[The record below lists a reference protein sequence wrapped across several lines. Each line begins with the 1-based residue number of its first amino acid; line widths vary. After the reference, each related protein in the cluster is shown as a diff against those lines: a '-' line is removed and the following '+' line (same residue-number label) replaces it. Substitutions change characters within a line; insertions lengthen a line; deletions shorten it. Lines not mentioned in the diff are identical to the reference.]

1 MRSRLLCARNK
12 VIKWSLL
19 FLVIMSQQCLAKLN
33 IVTENFPPA
42 QYLDDNQQ
50 LTGHVVEKV
59 RKALDAS
66 SIDYSITI
74 NSWNTAFNTALRDP
88 QTCIF
93 SVSRSQEREEKF
105 LWIAE
110 LAKLDAYFYALGSK
124 DIKLENTEQAKKYRV
139 AVLKNNYSHQYLLS
153 KGFED
158 GTNLLPMDSFDNIFN
173 IVRSRQN
180 SIDLV
185 ILPKQRADFQ
195 QSKQVAKDSL
205 QPLLPLNI
213 KQPSL
218 YFACNKKLDSIYK
231 LELTR
236 AFTSL

>member
-1 MRSRLLCARNK
+1 MLKWNLL
-12 VIKWSLL
+12 L
-19 FLVIMSQQCLAKLN
+19 LVILSPQCFAKLT

-42 QYLDDNQQ
+42 QYINDNNQ

-66 SIDYSITI
+66 SIDYTI
-74 NSWNTAFNTALRDP
+74 SVHSWSTSFNTALRDP

-93 SVSRSQEREEKF
+93 SVTRSKEREDKL

-110 LAKLDAYFYALGSK
+110 LAELTTNFYALNSK
-124 DIKLENTEQAKKYRV
+124 NIQLDNLEQAKQYRV
-139 AVLKNNYSHQYLLS
+139 AVLKDNYSHQYLS
-153 KGFED
+153 SQGFEE
-158 GTNLLPMDSFDNIFN
+158 GKNLLAMDSFDNIFN
-173 IVRSRQN
+173 IVHSRKN

-185 ILPKQRADFQ
+185 ILPKQRVDFEQ
-195 QSKQVAKDSL
+195 QSQPTADSL
-205 QPLLPLNI
+205 QPVLKLNI

-218 YFACNKKLDSIYK
+218 YFACNKALDKVSK

-236 AFTSL
+236 VFSAL

>member
-1 MRSRLLCARNK
+1 M
-12 VIKWSLL
+12 IKWSLL
-19 FLVIMSQQCLAKLN
+19 LLVILSQQCFAKLN

-42 QYLDDNQQ
+42 QYIDDNNQ

-66 SIDYSITI
+66 SIDYTI
-74 NSWNTAFNTALRDP
+74 SVHSWSTAFNTALRDP

-93 SVSRSQEREEKF
+93 SVTRSKEREDKL

-110 LAKLDAYFYALGSK
+110 LAELTTNFYALDSK
-124 DIKLENTEQAKKYRV
+124 NIQLDNLEQAKQYRV
-139 AVLKNNYSHQYLLS
+139 AVLKDNYSHQYLLS
-153 KGFED
+153 QGFEE
-158 GTNLLPMDSFDNIFN
+158 GKNLLAMDSFDNIFN
-173 IVRSRQN
+173 IVRSRKN

-185 ILPKQRADFQ
+185 TLPKQRADYEQ
-195 QSKQVAKDSL
+195 QTQQTIDNL
-205 QPLLPLNI
+205 QPVLKLNI

-218 YFACNKKLDSIYK
+218 YFACNKALDKVSK

-236 AFTSL
+236 VFSTL

>member
-1 MRSRLLCARNK
+1 MRSRLLCVRNK

-19 FLVIMSQQCLAKLN
+19 FLVVMSQQCLAKLN

-66 SIDYSITI
+66 SIDYAISVH
-74 NSWNTAFNTALRDP
+74 SWSTAFNTALRDP

-93 SVSRSQEREEKF
+93 SVTRSKEREDKL
-105 LWIAE
+105 LWITELAE
-110 LAKLDAYFYALGSK
+110 LTTNFYALNSK
-124 DIKLENTEQAKKYRV
+124 NIQLDSLEQAKKYRI
-139 AVLKNNYSHQYLLS
+139 AVLKDNYSHQYLLS
-153 KGFED
+153 QGFKE
-158 GTNLLPMDSFDNIFN
+158 GKNLLAMDSFDNIFN
-173 IVRSRQN
+173 IVRSRKN

-185 ILPKQRADFQ
+185 TLPKQRVDFEQ
-195 QSKQVAKDSL
+195 QSQRTLDSL
-205 QPLLPLNI
+205 QPVLKLNI

-218 YFACNKKLDSIYK
+218 YFACNKGLDKVSK

-236 AFTSL
+236 VFSAL

>member
-1 MRSRLLCARNK
+1 
-12 VIKWSLL
+12 
-19 FLVIMSQQCLAKLN
+19 MSQQCLAKLN

-66 SIDYSITI
+66 SIDYAISVH
-74 NSWNTAFNTALRDP
+74 SWSTAFNTALRDP

-93 SVSRSQEREEKF
+93 SVTRSKEREDKL

-110 LAKLDAYFYALGSK
+110 LAELTTNFYALNSK
-124 DIKLENTEQAKKYRV
+124 NIQLDNLEQAKQYRV
-139 AVLKNNYSHQYLLS
+139 AVLKDNYSHQYLS
-153 KGFED
+153 SQGFEE
-158 GTNLLPMDSFDNIFN
+158 GKNLLAMDSFDNIFN
-173 IVRSRQN
+173 IVHSRKN
-180 SIDLV
+180 NIDLV
-185 ILPKQRADFQ
+185 ILPKQRVDFEQ
-195 QSKQVAKDSL
+195 QSQPTADSL
-205 QPLLPLNI
+205 QPVLKLNI

-218 YFACNKKLDSIYK
+218 YFACNKALDKVSK

-236 AFTSL
+236 VFSAL

>member
-1 MRSRLLCARNK
+1 M
-12 VIKWSLL
+12 IKWSLL

-66 SIDYSITI
+66 SIDYAISVH
-74 NSWNTAFNTALRDP
+74 SWSTAFNTALRDP

-93 SVSRSQEREEKF
+93 SVTRSKEREDKL

-110 LAKLDAYFYALGSK
+110 LAELTTNFYALNSK
-124 DIKLENTEQAKKYRV
+124 NIQLDNLEQAKQYRV
-139 AVLKNNYSHQYLLS
+139 AVLKDNYSHQYLS
-153 KGFED
+153 SQGFEE
-158 GTNLLPMDSFDNIFN
+158 GKNLLAMDSFDNIFN
-173 IVRSRQN
+173 IVHSRKN
-180 SIDLV
+180 NIDLV
-185 ILPKQRADFQ
+185 ILPKQRVDFEQ
-195 QSKQVAKDSL
+195 QSQPTADSL
-205 QPLLPLNI
+205 QPVLKLNI

-218 YFACNKKLDSIYK
+218 YFACNKALDKVSK

-236 AFTSL
+236 VFSAL

>member
-1 MRSRLLCARNK
+1 MSRW
-12 VIKWSLL
+12 IL
-19 FLVIMSQQCLAKLN
+19 FLLIIMSQQCLAKLN

-42 QYLDDNQQ
+42 QYLDENNQ
-50 LTGHVVEKV
+50 LTGHIVEKV
-59 RKALDAS
+59 RKALDTSA
-66 SIDYSITI
+66 IDYSITI

-93 SVSRSQEREEKF
+93 SVSRSQEREDKF

-110 LAKLDAYFYALGSK
+110 LARLDAYFYALGSK
-124 DIKLENTEQAKKYRV
+124 NIKLENTEQAKKYRI

-158 GTNLLPMDSFDNIFN
+158 GINLLPMDSFDNIFD
-173 IVRSRQN
+173 IVRSRRN

-195 QSKQVAKDSL
+195 QTKQLGEDSL
-205 QPLLPLNI
+205 QALLALNI

-218 YFACNKKLDSIYK
+218 YFACNKKIDNYVK
-231 LELTR
+231 TELTR
-236 AFTSL
+236 AFSSL